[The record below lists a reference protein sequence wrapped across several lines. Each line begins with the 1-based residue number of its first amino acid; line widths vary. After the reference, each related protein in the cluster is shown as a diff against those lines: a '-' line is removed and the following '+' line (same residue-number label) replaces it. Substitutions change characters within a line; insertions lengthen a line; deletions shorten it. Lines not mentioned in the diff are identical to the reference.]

1 VLDAVWTTD
10 LPGLPP
16 PRRGKVRDVYDLG
29 ETLLL
34 VATDRLSAYDHVLRP
49 PIPGKGK
56 VLTQLSS
63 FWFER
68 LGDLVPNHL
77 LATDPA
83 DFPADARR
91 HAALL
96 AGRAVLVRKTAVVP
110 FECVARGYLAGSG
123 FREYRETGRVCGI
136 ELPPGLELASR
147 LPGPIFTPA
156 TKAVLGHDENVDF
169 ATFARG
175 VEAAASPADGT
186 VAWKGFSLAREGN
199 AEAARAAG
207 GAAAGGGRGR
217 EEGVAAAGAAEGAGA
232 PGDGG
237 PLAEWLRQLTLELYD
252 RAGARAAERGLILA
266 DTKFEFGLL
275 PAGEGAGPGG
285 RGSAAGP
292 APFAGRLLLIDEALT
307 PDSSRYWDAAHW
319 QPGEE
324 PASFDKQFVRNWL
337 DSSGWD
343 HQSPPPELPPD
354 VVLGTQQRYLEAFRR
369 LTGREPEL

>member
-1 VLDAVWTTD
+1 MHQSVWTTD
-10 LPGLPP
+10 LAGLPP

-49 PIPGKGK
+49 AIPGKGK

-68 LGDLVPNHL
+68 LGDSVPNHL

-83 DFPADARR
+83 DFPAEVRP

-123 FREYRETGRVCGI
+123 YREYRQSGRVCGI
-136 ELPPGLELASR
+136 ELPPGLALASR
-147 LPGPIFTPA
+147 LPRAIFTPA
-156 TKAVLGHDENVDF
+156 TKAATGHDENVDF

-175 VEAAASPADGT
+175 VIAATGDAALPERLRDLT
-186 VAWKGFSLAREGN
+186 LSLYE
-199 AEAARAAG
+199 RAA
-207 GAAAGGGRGR
+207 
-217 EEGVAAAGAAEGAGA
+217 
-232 PGDGG
+232 
-237 PLAEWLRQLTLELYD
+237 
-252 RAGARAAERGLILA
+252 ARAAERDLILA

-275 PAGEGAGPGG
+275 PGAGAGGGGEGAGGAGEGRIGKAGG
-285 RGSAAGP
+285 AGSAHEGP
-292 APFAGRLLLIDEALT
+292 ALADRLLLIDEALT
-307 PDSSRYWDAAHW
+307 PDSSRYWDVAHW
-319 QPGEE
+319 RPGEE

-337 DSSGWD
+337 DASGWD
-343 HQSPPPELPPD
+343 HQSAPPELPPD
-354 VVLGTQQRYLEAFRR
+354 VVLGTRDRYVEAFRR
-369 LTGREPEL
+369 LTGREPDL